1 MSAINKFECPICMDD
16 IELNKNCVTTEC
28 GHCFHASCLMRS
40 VAHNGFGCP
49 YCRTAMAEAPEED
62 EESEYES
69 EVDEE
74 EVDPLEDNDMLRGFR
89 FFFNNVYGVEHDED
103 DVEEE
108 QANEEAERAYA
119 VQQEEIV
126 KPNAAFITQKLVEQ
140 GVTMEQLIKAL
151 LKDHEEYDA
160 EEEEALRIDDE
171 IFGKMRIII
180 SNYTPQQAAAVEPQ
194 PAEQATPQ
202 PQPAEQAAP
211 QAEVDY
217 SAQPKRRSDAPVRR
231 IMMHV

>member
-16 IELNKNCVTTEC
+16 IEINRNCVTTEC
-28 GHCFHASCLMRS
+28 GHCFHASCLMTS

-62 EESEYES
+62 EETEYETD
-69 EVDEE
+69 DEE
-74 EVDPLEDNDMLRGFR
+74 EDEVDPLEDNDMLRGFR
-89 FFFNNVYGVEHDED
+89 FFFNNVNGDAHDED

-108 QANEEAERAYA
+108 VANEEAERAYQE
-119 VQQEEIV
+119 QQVDIV
-126 KPNAAFITQKLVEQ
+126 KPSAAFITEKLVEQ

-160 EEEEALRIDDE
+160 EEEEALRLDDE

-180 SNYTPQQAAAVEPQ
+180 SNFTPEQAVVAPEPQ
-194 PAEQATPQ
+194 PVAPLPVPVAEI
-202 PQPAEQAAP
+202 
-211 QAEVDY
+211 DS
-217 SAQPKRRSDAPVRR
+217 SAQPKTPRIQAARR

>member
-1 MSAINKFECPICMDD
+1 MSAINRECPICMDD
-16 IELNKNCVTTEC
+16 IEITKNCIITEC
-28 GHCFHASCLMRS
+28 GHCFHASCLMTG
-40 VAHNGFGCP
+40 VAHNGFACP
-49 YCRTAMAEAPEED
+49 YCRTAMAEEPEED

-69 EVDEE
+69 VDED

-89 FFFNNVYGVEHDED
+89 FFFNNVYGYEHDED

-108 QANEEAERAYA
+108 VANEEAERQHA

-126 KPNAAFITQKLVEQ
+126 KPSAAFITQKLVEQ

-160 EEEEALRIDDE
+160 EEDEALRIDDE

-180 SNYTPQQAAAVEPQ
+180 SNYTP
-194 PAEQATPQ
+194 EQALPEPAVPELSTP
-202 PQPAEQAAP
+202 AP
-211 QAEVDY
+211 VVEDDY
-217 SAQPKRRSDAPVRR
+217 SAQPKQYSNITVHRV
-231 IMMHV
+231 MMHV